1 MNTFFLCFCFPFFSS
16 SKLIFPQQ
24 PNRAQEK
31 PNNQWIKKKKIS
43 FESTP
48 ETKNQK
54 QREMA
59 KKEKQKGN
67 KNMFGKTD
75 SVKL

>member
-1 MNTFFLCFCFPFFSS
+1 MN
-16 SKLIFPQQ
+16 
-24 PNRAQEK
+24 QEK
-31 PNNQWIKKKKIS
+31 KNS

-59 KKEKQKGN
+59 KKN
-67 KNMFGKTD
+67 KTKR
-75 SVKL
+75 K